1 MNNITESVYGLAE
14 MVSQGKLM
22 EAFEKYYA
30 DNVSMQENEGDI
42 RTGKDANRKAEE
54 AFVGGITKI
63 NEITMLT
70 VAVGDNV
77 SVLEYHFDVEHK
89 DYGRI
94 NKNQVAIQR
103 WQNNK
108 ITSEKFYYDPMAK
121 LS

>member
-1 MNNITESVYGLAE
+1 MNNITENVHNLAE
-14 MVSQGKLM
+14 MISHGKLM
-22 EAFEKYYA
+22 EAFEEYYA

-42 RTGKDANRKAEE
+42 RTGKDANRAAEK

-63 NEITMLT
+63 NEINMLT
-70 VAVGDNV
+70 IAVGDNV

-94 NKNQVAIQR
+94 NKNQVAIQI

-108 ITSEKFYYDPMAK
+108 IISEKFYYDPMAK
-121 LS
+121 LV

>member
-1 MNNITESVYGLAE
+1 MNNFTESVHGLAE

-63 NEITMLT
+63 NEINMLT